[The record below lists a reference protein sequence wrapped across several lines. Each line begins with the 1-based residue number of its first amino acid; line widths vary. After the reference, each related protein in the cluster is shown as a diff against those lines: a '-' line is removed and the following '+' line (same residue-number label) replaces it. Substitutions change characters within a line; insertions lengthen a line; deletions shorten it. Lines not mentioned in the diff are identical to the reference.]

1 MSQKET
7 ISVQCRDCEW
17 TVSRC
22 DVNTALKALKCHVKS
37 TSHSVKG
44 TSFTENS
51 YNFEVGAGD
60 N

>member
-1 MSQKET
+1 MGQKDMMSA
-7 ISVQCRDCEW
+7 QCKDCDW

-22 DVNTALKALKCHVKS
+22 DVDTALKALKCHIKS

-51 YNFEVGAGD
+51 YNFEVGAG
-60 N
+60 NS